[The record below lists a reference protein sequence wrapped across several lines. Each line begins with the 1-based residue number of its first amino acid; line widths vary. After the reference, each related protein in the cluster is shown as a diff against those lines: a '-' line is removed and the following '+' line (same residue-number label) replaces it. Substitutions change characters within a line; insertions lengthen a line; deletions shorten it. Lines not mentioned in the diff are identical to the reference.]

1 MKRKWLI
8 LITMML
14 LIVGVFAMNSFAS
27 DSTYYSTTS
36 REKVGTIL
44 NPSDSYD
51 IAYGILYPDGGI
63 AELQL
68 CNYYGDIIYAYDI
81 YPTNPVNPNH
91 TTCYIG
97 SYGARYVYVDPIT
110 DQIWGTAEYG
120 LESDGWS

>member
-68 CNYYGDIIYAYDI
+68 CDSYGIYIYADDT
-81 YPTNPVNPNH
+81 YPANPVNPNH

-97 SYGARYVYVDPIT
+97 SYGIRTVYVNPIT